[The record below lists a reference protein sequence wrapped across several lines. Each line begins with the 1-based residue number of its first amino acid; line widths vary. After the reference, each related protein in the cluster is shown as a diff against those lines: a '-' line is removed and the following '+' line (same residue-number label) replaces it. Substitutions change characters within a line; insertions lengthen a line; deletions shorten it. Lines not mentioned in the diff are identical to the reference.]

1 MADINNLAVIIL
13 NYNGYS
19 LTITAVDNLVKL
31 YSNLKIVII
40 DNASPGDD
48 AKKLEDEYQCVKNI
62 HVLLNKEN
70 KGYAQ
75 GNNIGIE
82 YVRRKLPDVDT
93 ILIMN
98 PDVYFD
104 NAEILTRMNQT
115 LQNDPSLGALTVK
128 TNFNGIVRDPNECA
142 WQFMSKSWMMFG
154 GTIIGKKILKPG
166 YYNEF
171 NENSNGV
178 AYVDVV
184 QGCFFMIRLEC
195 LNKAGDFDP
204 NTFLY
209 SEESILAKKLIKS
222 GYKNGVI
229 PSLYIFHNHKEKS
242 KKLQKYNNK
251 IFDMKCYYFS
261 RNYYIK
267 NYSEASNLFKILS
280 KFILNTDYFIKKLVY
295 FIILN

>member
-1 MADINNLAVIIL
+1 MAELNNLAVIIL
-13 NYNGYS
+13 NYNSYS

-104 NAEILTRMNQT
+104 NAEVLTRMNQT
-115 LQNDPSLGALTVK
+115 LQNDSSLGALTVR
-128 TNFNGIVRDPNECA
+128 TNFNGIVREPNECA
-142 WQFMSKSWMMFG
+142 WQFMAKSWMMFG
-154 GTIIGKKILKPG
+154 GTILGKKILKPG

-171 NENSNGV
+171 SENSNGV
-178 AYVDVV
+178 AFVDVV

-209 SEESILAKKLIKS
+209 SEESILAKKLLKS
-222 GYKNGVI
+222 GYVNGVI
-229 PSLYIFHNHKEKS
+229 PSLLICHNHQTKDKQLKS
-242 KKLQKYNNK
+242 KTNK
-251 IFDMKCYYFS
+251 RFDMACYYNS
-261 RNYYIK
+261 RKYYIE
-267 NYSEASNLFKILS
+267 NYSDTSRLFKTIS
-280 KFILNTDYFIKKLVY
+280 KFFLDIDHIIKRIFLK
-295 FIILN
+295 FKK